1 MRRRH
6 LRWHHRGRAALALG
20 AVMIGLG
27 ACSSMKVVDDTPESV
42 SIRYDGVVSSLDDAT
57 AEANRLCAAHG
68 KTAKLRETDRKAAL
82 ESYAHYYC
90 VSG

>member
-1 MRRRH
+1 MPRCLRRH
-6 LRWHHRGRAALALG
+6 HRRFAALALG
-20 AVMIGLG
+20 AAMGLG
-27 ACSSMKVVDDTPESV
+27 ACSSMKIIQDTPDSV
-42 SIRYDGVVSSLDDAT
+42 SIRYDGVATSLDDAT

-68 KTAKLRETDRKAAL
+68 KIAKLRETDRKAAL

>member
-1 MRRRH
+1 MAPR
-6 LRWHHRGRAALALG
+6 LRWHDRGLAALALG
-20 AVMIGLG
+20 AVMVGLG
-27 ACSSMKVVDDTPESV
+27 ACSSMKIIQDTPDSV
-42 SIRYDGVVSSLDDAT
+42 SIRYDGVASSLDDAT
-57 AEANRLCAAHG
+57 AEANRLCAVHG

>member
-1 MRRRH
+1 MAPR
-6 LRWHHRGRAALALG
+6 LRWHDRGLAALAFG
-20 AVMIGLG
+20 AVMVGLG
-27 ACSSMKVVDDTPESV
+27 ACSSMKVIQDTPESV
-42 SIRYDGVVSSLDDAT
+42 SIRYDGVATSLDDAT

>member
-1 MRRRH
+1 MPRRS
-6 LRWHHRGRAALALG
+6 RWHDRRLAALALG
-20 AVMIGLG
+20 AVMVGLG

-57 AEANRLCAAHG
+57 AEAKRLCAAHG

>member
-1 MRRRH
+1 MPR
-6 LRWHHRGRAALALG
+6 LSRWHHRGRAVLALG
-20 AVMIGLG
+20 AVMVALG
-27 ACSSMKVVDDTPESV
+27 ACSSMKIVEDTPDSV

-68 KTAKLRETDRKAAL
+68 KIAKLRETDRKAAL

>member
-1 MRRRH
+1 MPRRS
-6 LRWHHRGRAALALG
+6 RWHDRRLAALALG
-20 AVMIGLG
+20 AVMVGLG

>member
-1 MRRRH
+1 
-6 LRWHHRGRAALALG
+6 LRWHRRAAALALG

-27 ACSSMKVVDDTPESV
+27 ACSSMKIIQDTPESV
-42 SIRYDGVVSSLDDAT
+42 SIRYDGVATSLDDAT

-68 KTAKLRETDRKAAL
+68 KVAKLRETDRKAAL

-90 VSG
+90 VGG

>member
-1 MRRRH
+1 MPR
-6 LRWHHRGRAALALG
+6 LSRWHHRGRAVLALG
-20 AVMIGLG
+20 AVMVALG
-27 ACSSMKVVDDTPESV
+27 ACSSMKIVEDTPDSV

-68 KTAKLRETDRKAAL
+68 KIAKLRETDRKAAL

-90 VSG
+90 MSG

>member
-1 MRRRH
+1 MPRRLRWLRRR
-6 LRWHHRGRAALALG
+6 RAALALG
-20 AVMIGLG
+20 AAMAGLG
-27 ACSSMKVVDDTPESV
+27 ACSSMKIVEDTPESV
-42 SIRYDGVVSSLDDAT
+42 SIRYDGVASSLDDAT

-68 KTAKLRETDRKAAL
+68 KIAKLREADRKAAL

>member
-1 MRRRH
+1 MPRRS
-6 LRWHHRGRAALALG
+6 RWHRRDLAALALG
-20 AVMIGLG
+20 AVLVGLG
-27 ACSSMKVVDDTPESV
+27 ACSSMKIVEDTPESV
-42 SIRYDGVVSSLDDAT
+42 SIRFDGVASSLDDAT

-68 KTAKLRETDRKAAL
+68 KIAKLRETDRKAAL

>member
-1 MRRRH
+1 MPRRLPR
-6 LRWHHRGRAALALG
+6 LCRGRAALTLG
-20 AVMIGLG
+20 AVMVGLA
-27 ACSSMKVVDDTPESV
+27 ACSSMKIIQDTPESV
-42 SIRYDGVVSSLDDAT
+42 SIRYDGVATSLDDAT

>member
-1 MRRRH
+1 MMPRRLRRH
-6 LRWHHRGRAALALG
+6 SRGGAALVLG
-20 AVMIGLG
+20 AVMVGLG
-27 ACSSMKVVDDTPESV
+27 ACSSMKIIQDTPESV
-42 SIRYDGVVSSLDDAT
+42 SIRYDGVVTTLDDAT

-68 KTAKLRETDRKAAL
+68 KVAKLREADRKAAL